1 MGNREFDENRRRAL
15 LASALRALEE
25 RVALARKLY
34 KQVIDSGHRFCRN
47 AGPKGRANSSGRW
60 MYSAVCCG
68 AWSGLA
74 AEFERASK
82 AAAE

>member
-1 MGNREFDENRRRAL
+1 MGDREFDENRRRAL

-25 RVALARKLY
+25 RVALVRKLY
-34 KQVIDSGHRFCRN
+34 QMIDSGHGFCRN

-60 MYSAVCCG
+60 MCSAVCCG